1 LTLSLGQTRNKLGSN
16 ARCRFLNP
24 PARFFSPA
32 ETARRLKVSTKA
44 LRLYETL
51 GLVSPLRTST
61 GWRTYGPD
69 QMVRLHQVLAM
80 KSLGVPLKRAHEL
93 LGGQLADLDA
103 VLQLQ
108 EAAFRGCMADDARR
122 LELVLAVRRRLASGE
137 TLSVDDLIH
146 LTRETVMT
154 DPIEGRLAAV
164 HLRVADQRRATA
176 WFGNLFGWTFAEAP
190 GAGSAWSHTASGV
203 VDRAWAL
210 AITDAASAP
219 AVRLGFEVDEPAEA
233 LALATSLGGAGG
245 APEAASDDQG
255 LPLAFSQP
263 FAPGAPAPANEAASG
278 ELGVVVA
285 LVNDTGKA
293 KAFYGGLFGD
303 GFHQIGPQDR
313 WWSTH
318 AAFGIFSNALVD
330 GHPARQAPG
339 DAPEVHVF
347 VCVRDLA
354 EHQARVRALGGAVLS
369 ESRMGPYEVCAC
381 HDDQGTR
388 FHLWR
393 DPARY

>member
-1 LTLSLGQTRNKLGSN
+1 MS
-16 ARCRFLNP
+16 P
-24 PARFFSPA
+24 PSRYFSPA

-51 GLVSPLRTST
+51 GLVDPLRTST

-80 KSLGVPLKRAHEL
+80 KHLGVPLKRAREL
-93 LGGQLADLDA
+93 LGDQLADLDA

-108 EAAFRGCMADDARR
+108 EAAFRARMADDARR
-122 LELVLAVRRRLASGE
+122 LELVVAVRRRLASGE

-154 DPIEGRLAAV
+154 DPIEGRLATV
-164 HLRVADQRRATA
+164 QLRVADKPRAAA
-176 WFGNLFGWTFAEAP
+176 WFGDLFGWTFTEAP
-190 GAGSAWSHTASGV
+190 GEGSAWSHTASGV
-203 VDRAWAL
+203 VDKAWAL
-210 AITDAASAP
+210 ALTDAASAP
-219 AVRLGFEVDEPAEA
+219 SVRLGFEVDEPAEA

-245 APEAASDDQG
+245 SPDTASDDQG
-255 LPLAFSQP
+255 LPLAF
-263 FAPGAPAPANEAASG
+263 FAPQAVPPPSANRHATG

-285 LVNDTGKA
+285 LVNDTARA

-313 WWSTH
+313 WWSTQ
-318 AAFGIFSNALVD
+318 AAFGIFSNALAG

-354 EHQARVRALGGAVLS
+354 EHQDRVRSLGGAVLT

>member
-16 ARCRFLNP
+16 ARYRFLNP

-44 LRLYETL
+44 LRLYETF
-51 GLVSPLRTST
+51 GLVNPVRTST

-80 KSLGVPLKRAHEL
+80 KHLGVPLRRAREL
-93 LGGQLADLDA
+93 LGDQLADLDA

-108 EAAFRGCMADDARR
+108 EAAFRARMADDARR
-122 LELVLAVRRRLASGE
+122 LELVLAVRRRLAGGE
-137 TLSVDDLIH
+137 ALSVDDLIH

-154 DPIEGRLAAV
+154 DPIKGRLATV
-164 HLRVADQRRATA
+164 HLRVADQSRATA
-176 WFGNLFGWTFAEAP
+176 WFGKLFGWTFIEAP
-190 GAGSAWSHTASGV
+190 GAAWSHTASGI

-245 APEAASDDQG
+245 EPEAASDDQG
-255 LPLAFSQP
+255 LPLAFSQAL
-263 FAPGAPAPANEAASG
+263 APEAPAPANDQASG

-285 LVNDTGKA
+285 LVNDTAKA

-313 WWSTH
+313 WWSTRV
-318 AAFGIFSNALVD
+318 AFGIFSNALGD
-330 GHPARQAPG
+330 GHPARQQPG

-354 EHQARVRALGGAVLS
+354 EHQARVRALGGAVIA
-369 ESRMGPYEVCAC
+369 ESKMGPYEVCAC

-393 DPARY
+393 DPAPY